1 MNDPAAILGTDMR
14 RRRKRLG
21 YSRVKFAAMLGVNVE
36 HVDAWETG
44 GIIVPTSAFLRASML
59 GLGCGVEEASRTA
72 EPMAPITEQ
81 YVRVPL
87 SFKVTACA

>member
-1 MNDPAAILGTDMR
+1 MTDPAAILGTDMR
-14 RRRKRLG
+14 RRRKKLG

-44 GIIVPTSAFLRASML
+44 SVTVPTQALLRATL
-59 GLGCGVEEASRTA
+59 LGHGLGVAEADRA
-72 EPMAPITEQ
+72 AVPMAPGLEHYI
-81 YVRVPL
+81 RVPL